1 MSMRLESTVFG
12 YSFRRKRFRTFRL
25 GLGLHTLSAALY
37 SSCCS
42 FVFTAVSES
51 GWLPR
56 SQVIEDL
63 VISFR
68 FEEEAASLGAQ
79 RIAGIDEAGRGPLA
93 GPVVAAAVIMRASD
107 LIPEVND
114 SKLLTAAVREK
125 LFAQIREKAV
135 AVGVGIVSSEVIDEI
150 NIYQATR
157 LAMRNAVMEIA
168 PLPDYLLIDGPISLE
183 LDMPQ
188 RPIVK
193 GDRQSFSV
201 AAAAIIAKVTRD
213 RIMLELH
220 EQYPQYGF
228 DRHKGYGT
236 KTHKD
241 AIAKHGPSP
250 IHRMCFRGV
259 KEPEFPLFD
268 V

>member
-1 MSMRLESTVFG
+1 M
-12 YSFRRKRFRTFRL
+12 
-25 GLGLHTLSAALY
+25 
-37 SSCCS
+37 
-42 FVFTAVSES
+42 
-51 GWLPR
+51 PR

-63 VISFR
+63 VMSFR

-114 SKLLTAAVREK
+114 SKLLSAAVRGK

-135 AVGVGIVSSEVIDEI
+135 AVGVGIVSSEVIDKI

-157 LAMRNAVMEIA
+157 LAMRNAVMEIE
-168 PLPDYLLIDGPISLE
+168 PRPDYLLIDGPISLALE
-183 LDMPQ
+183 IPQ

-193 GDRQSFSV
+193 GDRQSMSV

-213 RIMLELH
+213 RIMMELH

-250 IHRMCFRGV
+250 IHRKFFKGV
-259 KEPEFPLFD
+259 KETEFPLFA

>member
-1 MSMRLESTVFG
+1 
-12 YSFRRKRFRTFRL
+12 
-25 GLGLHTLSAALY
+25 
-37 SSCCS
+37 
-42 FVFTAVSES
+42 
-51 GWLPR
+51 LPR
-56 SQVIEDL
+56 SQVTEDL
-63 VISFR
+63 VMSFR

-114 SKLLTAAVREK
+114 SKLLSAAVREK

-157 LAMRNAVMEIA
+157 LAMRNAVAQID
-168 PLPDYLLIDGPISLE
+168 PLPDYLLIDGPISLALE
-183 LDMPQ
+183 IPQ

-193 GDRQSFSV
+193 GDRQSMSV

-213 RIMLELH
+213 RIMMELH

-250 IHRMCFRGV
+250 IHRKFFKGV
-259 KEPEFPLFD
+259 KETEFPLFD
-268 V
+268 M